1 MQKSPKNF
9 GLIIPKIE
17 TREEGV
23 EHLLGSIKRFRG
35 LVVNPT
41 GDWISFRPTE
51 ESQQR
56 RNVDVFSCATFGT
69 LNAIE
74 TLEYKLTGIRK
85 NYSDRAIAILSGT
98 TKAGNDP
105 HKVAETI
112 RKYGLVDEDIFPWDE
127 SIQTW
132 EEYMTI
138 SDTKR
143 NEIIREGKKWLAKW
157 DFGHEWLWNQNDSLV
172 IKRANLAE
180 ANTKGT
186 TSVSVFGWLREGEN
200 GLYYKP
206 GGAIDNHW
214 TMNLSVK
221 PNVFDSYFP
230 FVKELHP
237 DYNFLIGKVF
247 YLTPAQP
254 QLSIL
259 QKIVNIL
266 RQIIGLQKIQ
276 VEQVIAI
283 NEQDHPIDEDP
294 IIPIDEVLP
303 PPAPPKYDWSTPE
316 AARHSVRVICD
327 EEGLSV
333 DMKNKLTETVKCE
346 SAFNPKA
353 TNKNNDGSAD
363 FGIAQ
368 FNDRYWI
375 GAGKPIPSVEVALNN
390 PEFCIRLMARQFKLG
405 NAKFWVCFKRL
416 YPNG

>member
-143 NEIIREGKKWLAKW
+143 NEIIREGKKWLAKR
-157 DFGHEWLWNQNDSLV
+157 DFGKEWLSNQKD
-172 IKRANLAE
+172 
-180 ANTKGT
+180 
-186 TSVSVFGWLREGEN
+186 
-200 GLYYKP
+200 
-206 GGAIDNHW
+206 
-214 TMNLSVK
+214 
-221 PNVFDSYFP
+221 
-230 FVKELHP
+230 
-237 DYNFLIGKVF
+237 
-247 YLTPAQP
+247 
-254 QLSIL
+254 
-259 QKIVNIL
+259 
-266 RQIIGLQKIQ
+266 
-276 VEQVIAI
+276 
-283 NEQDHPIDEDP
+283 
-294 IIPIDEVLP
+294 
-303 PPAPPKYDWSTPE
+303 
-316 AARHSVRVICD
+316 
-327 EEGLSV
+327 
-333 DMKNKLTETVKCE
+333 
-346 SAFNPKA
+346 
-353 TNKNNDGSAD
+353 
-363 FGIAQ
+363 
-368 FNDRYWI
+368 
-375 GAGKPIPSVEVALNN
+375 
-390 PEFCIRLMARQFKLG
+390 
-405 NAKFWVCFKRL
+405 
-416 YPNG
+416 